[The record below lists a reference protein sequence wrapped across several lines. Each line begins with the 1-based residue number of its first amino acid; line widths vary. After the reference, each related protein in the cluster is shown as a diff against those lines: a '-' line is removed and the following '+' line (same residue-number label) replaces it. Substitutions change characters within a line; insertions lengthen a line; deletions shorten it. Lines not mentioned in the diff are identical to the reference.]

1 MIKSRKS
8 FLLDFLENHPYEQVE
23 PVWKSYCKFYRFLP
37 ILFII
42 IFVNDILVY

>member
-8 FLLDFLENHPYEQVE
+8 FLLDFLENHPHEQAE
-23 PVWKSYCKFYRFLP
+23 PVWKSYCKFYRFFA

-42 IFVNDILVY
+42 IFANDILV